1 MSSDGKWP
9 AEIPATLYFANSNAP
24 GEFEAG
30 LEEKRR
36 KGGFIYAIDYFWVDG
51 WLGGGGWR
59 LVTPFLTSGT
69 LETLAGLVRHCK
81 MTPKELDLLYRKR
94 FRGVLEALKEMH
106 DIGYTHDDVKMDNIF
121 ISPTNSFLLGD
132 LGNVRE
138 HAHDLHTLKDIH
150 TGAKD
155 YRVGDTQRA
164 IRTYLTFLRVS
175 CGDKR
180 WFDYEFGAR
189 REEWSKFYWRC
200 KDSNATAKE
209 LLWSDPFWAEGEG
222 AREGLCN
229 EFEAQIDKMREEIRR
244 WKLGETKQPEW
255 YVGEK
260 CENCCYKRM
269 AWDSTNVENELACVC
284 CGFMERFTPWKRR
297 LSQSSY

>member
-1 MSSDGKWP
+1 MGCEGATSVYHDLISGNDVVIKEFFRGVRKNPLPEHLGHMSSDGKWP

-106 DIGYTHDDVKMDNIF
+106 DIGYVRILDPKRKSF
-121 ISPTNSFLLGD
+121 KLIS
-132 LGNVRE
+132 
-138 HAHDLHTLKDIH
+138 
-150 TGAKD
+150 
-155 YRVGDTQRA
+155 DTD
-164 IRTYLTFLRVS
+164 T
-175 CGDKR
+175 
-180 WFDYEFGAR
+180 
-189 REEWSKFYWRC
+189 
-200 KDSNATAKE
+200 
-209 LLWSDPFWAEGEG
+209 
-222 AREGLCN
+222 
-229 EFEAQIDKMREEIRR
+229 
-244 WKLGETKQPEW
+244 
-255 YVGEK
+255 
-260 CENCCYKRM
+260 
-269 AWDSTNVENELACVC
+269 
-284 CGFMERFTPWKRR
+284 
-297 LSQSSY
+297 

>member
-1 MSSDGKWP
+1 M
-9 AEIPATLYFANSNAP
+9 IQ
-24 GEFEAG
+24 
-30 LEEKRR
+30 
-36 KGGFIYAIDYFWVDG
+36 
-51 WLGGGGWR
+51 
-59 LVTPFLTSGT
+59 
-69 LETLAGLVRHCK
+69 
-81 MTPKELDLLYRKR
+81 
-94 FRGVLEALKEMH
+94 
-106 DIGYTHDDVKMDNIF
+106 THDDVKMDNIF